1 MVSTGAVQNGKE
13 TTLSSIIHKI
23 FSLFTIIMK
32 FFADNVEQ
40 STSSHYSVH
49 GAIV

>member
-1 MVSTGAVQNGKE
+1 MVSTGAVQNGRK
-13 TTLSSIIHKI
+13 TTLPGIIHEI
-23 FSLFTIIMK
+23 FSLFTITMK
-32 FFADNVEQ
+32 VFTDNGEQ